1 MENTLRRRV
10 ARGLYTP
17 QTLNFTAHE
26 GLPVMAQKI
35 VYQGE
40 PGAYSHLACSQF
52 YPDSAALPCASFAK
66 AFAAVRSGEAELA
79 MIPVE
84 NTVAGRVSD
93 IYHLLPEGGLHI
105 VGERYLPV
113 HHQLLGLRGTV
124 LGDIRTARSHHMALG
139 QVRNFLTGQ
148 EIDPVVDI
156 DTAGAARKVAAGGDK
171 TVAAVASSLAAETY
185 GLDILAADIQDAD
198 HNTTRFIVQAAQA
211 ELPAQD
217 VPCVSSFVFRVRSVP
232 SALYKALGGFASNG
246 LNLTKLESYM
256 VGGSFKAAQ
265 FYADVEGHIDSSEMR
280 NALEELGF
288 FSDSITHLGTYP
300 MDAVRLSDS

>member
-1 MENTLRRRV
+1 M
-10 ARGLYTP
+10 G
-17 QTLNFTAHE
+17 
-26 GLPVMAQKI
+26 QKI

-40 PGAYSHLACSQF
+40 AGAYSHLACSQF
-52 YPDSAALPCASFAK
+52 YPDHEPLACPSFAK
-66 AFAAVRSGEAELA
+66 AFSAVRSGEAELA

-113 HHQLLGLRGTV
+113 HHQLLGVKGASLS
-124 LGDIRTARSHHMALG
+124 DIRMARSHHMALG
-139 QVRNFLTGQ
+139 QVRIFLTAQ
-148 EIDPVVDI
+148 EIGAVVDV
-156 DTAGAARKVAAGGDK
+156 DTAGAARKISEAGDK
-171 TVAAVASSLAAETY
+171 TVAAVASSLAAKTY
-185 GLDILAADIQDAD
+185 GLDILAPNIQDAD
-198 HNTTRFIVQAAQA
+198 HNTTRFIVLADD
-211 ELPAQD
+211 LVIPD
-217 VPCVSSFVFRVRSVP
+217 SDIPSVSSFVFRVRSVP

-265 FYADVEGHIDSSEMR
+265 FYADVEGHIDSPAMK

-288 FSDSITHLGTYP
+288 FSENITHLGTYP
-300 MDAVRLSDS
+300 MDEVRLSQA

>member
-1 MENTLRRRV
+1 MS
-10 ARGLYTP
+10 
-17 QTLNFTAHE
+17 
-26 GLPVMAQKI
+26 KI

-52 YPDSAALPCASFAK
+52 YEGHTPVACASFAK
-66 AFAAVRSGEAELA
+66 AFDAVRSGQAQLA

-113 HHQLLGLRGTV
+113 HHQLLGLPGTD
-124 LGDIRTARSHHMALG
+124 LSDIRTARSHHMALG
-139 QVRNFLTGQ
+139 QVRKFLTAQ
-148 EIDPVVDI
+148 NIEAVIDV
-156 DTAGAARKVAAGGDK
+156 DTAGAARKVSEGHDK
-171 TVAAVASSLAAETY
+171 SVAAVASSLAAQTY
-185 GLDILAADIQDAD
+185 GLDVLASDIEDAD
-198 HNTTRFIVQAAQA
+198 HNTTRFIVLADDPI
-211 ELPAQD
+211 LPAED
-217 VPCVSSFVFRVRSVP
+217 VPSVSSFVFHVRSVP

-265 FYADVEGHIDSSEMR
+265 FYADVEGHIDSPAMK
-280 NALEELGF
+280 NALEELAF
-288 FSDSITHLGTYP
+288 FSENITHLGTYP
-300 MDAVRLSDS
+300 MDTVRMSQA